1 MSAVPRKA
9 TSVVDDL
16 EAGGFVH
23 RRPDP
28 SDRGQAG
35 VAQLLDRLDEREQA
49 ELARLLT
56 RLVGPEP
63 G

>member
-1 MSAVPRKA
+1 
-9 TSVVDDL
+9 
-16 EAGGFVH
+16 
-23 RRPDP
+23 
-28 SDRGQAG
+28 

-49 ELARLLT
+49 ELVRLLT